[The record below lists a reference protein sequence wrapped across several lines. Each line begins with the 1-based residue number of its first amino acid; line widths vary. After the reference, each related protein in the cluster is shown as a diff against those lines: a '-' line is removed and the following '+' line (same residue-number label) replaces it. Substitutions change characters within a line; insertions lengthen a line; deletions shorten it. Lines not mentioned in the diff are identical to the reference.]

1 MPTNSSSSKVIL
13 ITGCSSGIGFASADL
28 LARAGHT
35 VYATARRHESLAK
48 LDEWSKTHANR
59 AFADRLDVT
68 ELASIE
74 SVVSRIEN
82 EQGRIDCVVNNAGY
96 GQAGPV
102 EEVSLDAWRRQFET
116 NLFGI
121 AAVTQRVL
129 PMMRSRRSGRIINL
143 SSVVAHLSLPMM
155 GPYCASKHAVDAM
168 SLALRVELAP
178 YNVDVVLIEP
188 GPIETEFRPNVDQN
202 LETKETKENGENE
215 DSPYKRLGD
224 AMDRYWNRSFGKT
237 AGKPGA
243 VARAIQKAVE
253 SRRPKTRYR
262 ITAAAKFVP
271 HLVSHLPDRLLDRII
286 HWQLRL

>member
-1 MPTNSSSSKVIL
+1 MPAPSQTSKKVIL
-13 ITGCSSGIGFASADL
+13 ITGCSSGIGFASADV
-28 LARAGHT
+28 LASAGHT
-35 VYATARRHESLAK
+35 VYATARRAESVAK
-48 LDEWSKTHANR
+48 LDEWSKSHANL

-68 ELASIE
+68 DSSSIE
-74 SVVSRIEN
+74 SAVSRIEK

-102 EEVSLDAWRRQFET
+102 EDVSLDAWRRQFET
-116 NLFGI
+116 NVFGM
-121 AAVTQRVL
+121 AAVTQQVL
-129 PMMRSRRSGRIINL
+129 PMMRSQRSGRVINV

-202 LETKETKENGENE
+202 LETKGNE

-224 AMDRYWNRSFGKT
+224 AMDRYWNRSFGKS
-237 AGKPGA
+237 AAKPVA

-253 SRRPKTRYR
+253 SKRPKTRYR
-262 ITAAAKFVP
+262 ITAPAKFVP

-286 HWQLRL
+286 HWQLKLK